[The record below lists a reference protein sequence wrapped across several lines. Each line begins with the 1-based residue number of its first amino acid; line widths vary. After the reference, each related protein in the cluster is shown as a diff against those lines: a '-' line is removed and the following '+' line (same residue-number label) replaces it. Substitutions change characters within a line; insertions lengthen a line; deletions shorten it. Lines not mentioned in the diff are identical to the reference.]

1 MDVERCDVERSRR
14 KVIIMDHICLAL
26 PILPGKTDEA
36 RAFMQELEGPRKPDY
51 DRSERRIGIPK
62 ELWFLAAMPS
72 GDHFIAYM
80 ESENFSRALG
90 LFSQSQDEFDLWF
103 KDQLA
108 NATGVDLNN
117 PPPDM
122 RLPELMSNYQA

>member
-1 MDVERCDVERSRR
+1 
-14 KVIIMDHICLAL
+14 MDHICLAL
-26 PILPGKTDEA
+26 PILPGKTDAA
-36 RAFMQELEGPRKPDY
+36 REFMRELEGPRKPAY

-62 ELWFLAAMPS
+62 ELWFLASLPS

-80 ESENFSRALG
+80 ESENFERSLG

-103 KDQLA
+103 KTRLA
-108 NATGVDLNN
+108 DATGVDLNN

-122 RLPELMSNYQA
+122 RLPEMLSNYRA